1 MAYRNRRD
9 PLLLLLAA
17 AHLCFMSP
25 DTTVA
30 VSFSY
35 DFSKASDQAQLWYAN
50 GNSSAAG
57 DGISITKMKTWSTG
71 RVAYKEAVRLWDD
84 HRTGKVAS
92 FQTNFSFSIN
102 RRNGSEGGG
111 DGMAFF
117 IGPFPPSL
125 PPDSDGAFLG
135 LFTRNRQRQPTVGV
149 EFDTFWNP
157 NQGIELDP
165 TDITTDHIGIDVGS
179 ISNCISYTKGLAYGS
194 LSSGTMEAGIT
205 YDAGSKLMVVTLRL
219 ANGTTVS
226 VQAKVDFKDAGLPPD
241 AAVGFSAATGGLME
255 SHQLLSWSFSS
266 SIEPSRKTS
275 TRLWVILLISAASA
289 SLAGLVAALL
299 YYGTM
304 RRPRRS
310 HSFQI
315 DLQVARKFSYNEL
328 SAATNNFSKDRKLG
342 AGAFGEV
349 YMGELQDPR
358 MPPVVA
364 VKKLTRLMEQ
374 TRKDYVTE
382 INTLGQ
388 LSHRNLVKLL
398 GWCSGGGELLLV
410 YELVTNGSLEEHLH
424 GPERPLLGWPERYK
438 IVLGVGAAIDYLHTG
453 YLKRILHRDIK
464 LSNVMLDDA
473 FDAKLGDF
481 GLVRQVDPEQG
492 DLGGTCMIGTRV
504 YMDPICISSDTVS
517 TASDM
522 YSFGVLLLEI
532 AAGVKPAEVQVA
544 AGGGHLSNTLVETV
558 RESYARG
565 AVLEMADKRL
575 EGNFNKS
582 QMERVLAVGRLCIQ
596 LERQHRPS
604 IKKAVNLLSDLSLPV
619 PQVGCI

>member
-25 DTTVA
+25 HTTVA

-35 DFSKASDQAQLWYAN
+35 DFSKASDRAQLWYADN

-57 DGISITKMKTWSTG
+57 DGISITKMKAWSTG
-71 RVAYKEAVRLWDD
+71 RVAYKDAVRLWDD
-84 HRTGKVAS
+84 HKVAS
-92 FQTNFSFSIN
+92 FDTNFSFAIN
-102 RRNGSEGGG
+102 RRSSSEGGG

-117 IGPFPPSL
+117 VGPFPPSL

-135 LFTRNRQRQPTVGV
+135 LFTNNGQRQPTVGV
-149 EFDTFWNP
+149 EFDTFWN
-157 NQGIELDP
+157 QRMELDP
-165 TDITTDHIGIDVGS
+165 TDITTDHIGIDVGN
-179 ISNCISYTKGLAYGS
+179 ISNCISYTKDLANGS
-194 LSSGTMEAGIT
+194 LSAGTMAAGIT
-205 YDAGSKLMVVTLRL
+205 YDADSKLMVVTLRL

-226 VQAKVDFKDAGLPPD
+226 VQAKVDFKDAGLPQD
-241 AAVGFSAATGGLME
+241 AAVGFSAATGGLIE

-275 TRLWVILLISAASA
+275 TRLWVILLISAVSA
-289 SLAGLVAALL
+289 SLAGLVTALL

-349 YMGELQDPR
+349 FRGELQDPC

-364 VKKLTRLMEQ
+364 VKKLTRLMDQ

-382 INTLGQ
+382 IKTLGQ

-453 YLKRILHRDIK
+453 YLNRILHRDIK

-492 DLGGTCMIGTRV
+492 YLGGTCMIGTRV
-504 YMDPICISSDTVS
+504 YMDPICVSSDTVS

-575 EGNFNKS
+575 EGNFNTRAYALDTIKF
-582 QMERVLAVGRLCIQ
+582 CIGG
-596 LERQHRPS
+596 
-604 IKKAVNLLSDLSLPV
+604 IW
-619 PQVGCI
+619 

>member
-1 MAYRNRRD
+1 MA
-9 PLLLLLAA
+9 
-17 AHLCFMSP
+17 
-25 DTTVA
+25 
-30 VSFSY
+30 
-35 DFSKASDQAQLWYAN
+35 
-50 GNSSAAG
+50 
-57 DGISITKMKTWSTG
+57 
-71 RVAYKEAVRLWDD
+71 
-84 HRTGKVAS
+84 
-92 FQTNFSFSIN
+92 
-102 RRNGSEGGG
+102 
-111 DGMAFF
+111 
-117 IGPFPPSL
+117 
-125 PPDSDGAFLG
+125 
-135 LFTRNRQRQPTVGV
+135 
-149 EFDTFWNP
+149 
-157 NQGIELDP
+157 
-165 TDITTDHIGIDVGS
+165 
-179 ISNCISYTKGLAYGS
+179 
-194 LSSGTMEAGIT
+194 AGIT

-219 ANGTTVS
+219 ANGTTVN
-226 VQAKVDFKDAGLPPD
+226 VQAKVDFKDAGLPQD
-241 AAVGFSAATGGLME
+241 AAVGFSAATGALIE

-266 SIEPSRKTS
+266 SI
-275 TRLWVILLISAASA
+275 
-289 SLAGLVAALL
+289 
-299 YYGTM
+299 
-304 RRPRRS
+304 
-310 HSFQI
+310 
-315 DLQVARKFSYNEL
+315 VARKFSYNEL

-349 YMGELQDPR
+349 YRGELQDPC

-382 INTLGQ
+382 IKTLGQ

-453 YLKRILHRDIK
+453 YLNRILHRDIK

-492 DLGGTCMIGTRV
+492 YLGGTCMIGTRV
-504 YMDPICISSDTVS
+504 YMDPICVSSDTVS

-582 QMERVLAVGRLCIQ
+582 QMERVLAVGRLCVQ

-619 PQVGCI
+619 PQVGSI

>member
-9 PLLLLLAA
+9 PLLLLLTA

-25 DTTVA
+25 HTTVA

-57 DGISITKMKTWSTG
+57 DGGISITKMKTWSTG

-84 HRTGKVAS
+84 HKVAS
-92 FQTNFSFSIN
+92 FNTNFSFAIN
-102 RRNGSEGGG
+102 RRSSSEGGG

-117 IGPFPPSL
+117 VGPFPPSL

-149 EFDTFWNP
+149 EFDTFWN
-157 NQGIELDP
+157 QGMELEP
-165 TDITTDHIGIDVGS
+165 TDITTDHIGIDVAN
-179 ISNCISYTKGLAYGS
+179 ISNWRISYTKGLANGS
-194 LSSGTMEAGIT
+194 LSAGTMAAGIT

-219 ANGTTVS
+219 ANGTTVN
-226 VQAKVDFKDAGLPPD
+226 VQAKVDFKDAGLPQD
-241 AAVGFSAATGGLME
+241 AAVGFSAATGALIE

-299 YYGTM
+299 YYGTK

-349 YMGELQDPR
+349 YRGELQDPC

-382 INTLGQ
+382 IKTLGQ

-453 YLKRILHRDIK
+453 YLNRILHRDIK

-492 DLGGTCMIGTRV
+492 YLGGTCMIGTRV
-504 YMDPICISSDTVS
+504 YMDPICVSSDTVS

-582 QMERVLAVGRLCIQ
+582 QMERVLAVGRLCVQ

-619 PQVGCI
+619 PQVGSI

>member
-1 MAYRNRRD
+1 MANRNRRD

-25 DTTVA
+25 HTTVA

-50 GNSSAAG
+50 NGNSSAAG
-57 DGISITKMKTWSTG
+57 DGISITKMKVWSTG

-84 HRTGKVAS
+84 RTGKVAS
-92 FQTNFSFSIN
+92 FHTNFSFAIN
-102 RRNGSEGGG
+102 RRGGSEEGG

-117 IGPFPPSL
+117 VGPFPPSL

-135 LFTRNRQRQPTVGV
+135 LFSNLRSRQPTVGV
-149 EFDTFWNP
+149 EFDTFWN
-157 NQGIELDP
+157 QWKELDP
-165 TDITTDHIGIDVGS
+165 KDITTDHVGIDVGS
-179 ISNCISYTKGLAYGS
+179 INSISYTKDLANGS
-194 LSSGTMEAGIT
+194 LSAGTMAAGIT

-241 AAVGFSAATGGLME
+241 AAVGFSAATGGQIE

-266 SIEPSRKTS
+266 SIEPTRKTS
-275 TRLWVILLISAASA
+275 TQLWVILLISCASA

-299 YYGTM
+299 YGTM
-304 RRPRRS
+304 RRPRRG

-349 YMGELQDPR
+349 YRGELQDPR

-424 GPERPLLGWPERYK
+424 GPERPLLDWPLRYK

-453 YLKRILHRDIK
+453 SLNRILHRDIK

-492 DLGGTCMIGTRV
+492 YLGGTCMIGTRV

-544 AGGGHLSNTLVETV
+544 GAGGHLSNTLVEAV

-582 QMERVLAVGRLCIQ
+582 QMERVLAVGRLCVQ

-604 IKKAVNLLSDLSLPV
+604 IKRAVNLLSDLSLPV
-619 PQVGCI
+619 PQVVSI

>member
-25 DTTVA
+25 HTTVA

-50 GNSSAAG
+50 ANSSAAG

-84 HRTGKVAS
+84 YRTGKVAS
-92 FQTNFSFSIN
+92 FHTNFSFAIN

-135 LFTRNRQRQPTVGV
+135 LFTRNRQRQPTVAV

-165 TDITTDHIGIDVGS
+165 TDINTDHIGIDVGS

-266 SIEPSRKTS
+266 SMGTTTPIP
-275 TRLWVILLISAASA
+275 ILVTTTPI
-289 SLAGLVAALL
+289 
-299 YYGTM
+299 
-304 RRPRRS
+304 P
-310 HSFQI
+310 I
-315 DLQVARKFSYNEL
+315 ARIIIY
-328 SAATNNFSKDRKLG
+328 
-342 AGAFGEV
+342 
-349 YMGELQDPR
+349 
-358 MPPVVA
+358 
-364 VKKLTRLMEQ
+364 
-374 TRKDYVTE
+374 
-382 INTLGQ
+382 
-388 LSHRNLVKLL
+388 
-398 GWCSGGGELLLV
+398 LLV
-410 YELVTNGSLEEHLH
+410 
-424 GPERPLLGWPERYK
+424 
-438 IVLGVGAAIDYLHTG
+438 
-453 YLKRILHRDIK
+453 
-464 LSNVMLDDA
+464 
-473 FDAKLGDF
+473 
-481 GLVRQVDPEQG
+481 
-492 DLGGTCMIGTRV
+492 
-504 YMDPICISSDTVS
+504 
-517 TASDM
+517 
-522 YSFGVLLLEI
+522 
-532 AAGVKPAEVQVA
+532 
-544 AGGGHLSNTLVETV
+544 
-558 RESYARG
+558 
-565 AVLEMADKRL
+565 
-575 EGNFNKS
+575 
-582 QMERVLAVGRLCIQ
+582 
-596 LERQHRPS
+596 
-604 IKKAVNLLSDLSLPV
+604 
-619 PQVGCI
+619 